1 MNMRR
6 EKGYSSF
13 GHKYSIS
20 SSDTLY
26 HSKSDVPKNAISTPT
41 KVNIASDLK
50 LPVCEVDGC
59 GLVANAG
66 CCTFRILSGVSKGCG
81 RNFCL
86 EHCGSRSVDSDFIE
100 SNYDEFKPAPNS
112 FDEELGSDCDA
123 PHNRPLPF
131 DGQVCQECRPRLKRA
146 YTLSAALLCGLPTA
160 ISIACVF
167 VYGGSM

>member
-1 MNMRR
+1 MDSSHLNYAPLLVASDPRELMNMRR
-6 EKGYSSF
+6 ERGVSAF
-13 GHKYSIS
+13 GHKFSIV

-26 HSKSDVPKNAISTPT
+26 HSKSDVTKNAISNPT
-41 KVNIASDLK
+41 KAYSAIDLK

-86 EHCGSRSVDSDFIE
+86 EHCGSRSEDSDFIA

-112 FDEELGSDCDA
+112 FDEELGTDRDLLD
-123 PHNRPLPF
+123 NRPLPF
-131 DGQVCQECRPRLKRA
+131 DR
-146 YTLSAALLCGLPTA
+146 
-160 ISIACVF
+160 
-167 VYGGSM
+167 